1 MEICPQIIT
10 VPSFVNICR
19 VSAVATGSC
28 TQIINVPGFMTFCRV
43 SAVTTGSC
51 P

>member
-1 MEICPQIIT
+1 M
-10 VPSFVNICR
+10 NICR

-28 TQIINVPGFMTFCRV
+28 PQIITVPGFMTFCRV